1 MNSATLSVRRLG
13 EALILPEE
21 FLNRSDHIHYLA
33 SPADTNGQI
42 DVAVFIKNIQ
52 KLPSANI
59 HRLVELK
66 INHSHMLL
74 VFSSQQRS

>member
-1 MNSATLSVRRLG
+1 MNSGTLSVRRLD

-21 FLNRSDHIHYLA
+21 FLNRSDHIHCLG

-42 DVAVFIKNIQ
+42 DAAVFIKNIQ
-52 KLPSANI
+52 KLQSANI